1 MKAGGSGRGRR
12 GKSFVKLPVLKC
24 VEEEVLRNDKNG
36 RVGFRFRGEGDGI
49 FYLSEE
55 WEMR

>member
-12 GKSFVKLPVLKC
+12 GNSFDKLPVLSC

-36 RVGFRFRGEGDGI
+36 RAGFCFRGEGDGI
-49 FYLSEE
+49 VYRSNE
-55 WEMR
+55 WVIR